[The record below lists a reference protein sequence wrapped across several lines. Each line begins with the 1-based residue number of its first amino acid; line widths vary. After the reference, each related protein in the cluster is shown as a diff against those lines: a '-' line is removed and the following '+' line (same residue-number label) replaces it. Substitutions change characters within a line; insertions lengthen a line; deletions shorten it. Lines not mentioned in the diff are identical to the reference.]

1 MDFFRKAVPVF
12 IAGKSGTVN
21 SQAAFRTV
29 FTARAGREYTLT
41 LTGSTLYRVWLNGE
55 VVHYGPARGPH
66 GYVRVDRISLDV
78 RDGENYLAVEVA
90 GYNCPSFYTM
100 DILSFL
106 QAELCE
112 DGDVIRFTAVNG
124 DFEGVSLEEIRA
136 RKCIRYSYQRAF
148 TEVWRLTG
156 KAADGIWNAIWSLDA
171 ETLETVDHGK
181 KYMER
186 EWKLPYLGLS
196 PEAVPY
202 ERGEFRKKDGFDCYD
217 KRFTR
222 ISDEV
227 VGYRCEELSDDVLA
241 VMYGDMIPVEGDLS
255 MPLTVSTGDY
265 AALDFG
271 RIYAGFIRLIF
282 RAKVKTTAYIF
293 FSEKPR
299 DGRIDIG
306 VEREE
311 KVDIIKLDIDPADE
325 TRTFESFECY
335 SLKYLGV
342 MVESGEIDILR
353 ADMREY
359 RYDAEYVP
367 LASGD
372 GVLDLT
378 HEAAFRTFTH
388 NTLDTFMDC
397 PGRERG
403 GWLCDSWFTAL
414 SAFRFTGSLECE
426 RIFLENFIRAESFPL
441 NDGGTLPDGLLP
453 MCYPGELT
461 TSRTI
466 SSWTLWFV
474 YEVYEYGKR
483 GGDIAEF
490 KGLIDRILTYFDGY
504 TNCDGLLEKIPTVFV
519 EPTRANRWTY
529 DVNYPMNML
538 WAKVLD
544 CVSEMYDRP
553 ALAQKAEGIRVVIRR
568 QSFDGVTFFD
578 HSERA
583 ADGTLVRLPDR
594 SRICQAEAVF
604 FGIADLEA
612 PEFAVFRE
620 KFIDNFTEFPDIEP
634 LHGFIGYA
642 VRAAAMLRAGLFD
655 EDLAEIRAT
664 YGKCAAETGTLWED
678 MKYGSS
684 IDHGFSSFIAVVIEK
699 CLGRNSD
706 LSLYG
711 EKK

>member
-29 FTARAGREYTLT
+29 FTARAGREYTLI

-66 GYVRVDRISLDV
+66 GYVRVDRISLAV

-112 DGDVIRFTAVNG
+112 DGNVIRFTAVNG
-124 DFEGVSLEEIRA
+124 DFEGVSLEGIRA

-156 KAADGIWNAIWSLDA
+156 KAADGVWNAIWSLDA
-171 ETLETVDHGK
+171 ELLETVDHGK

-241 VMYGDMIPVEGDLS
+241 AMYGDMIPVEGDLS
-255 MPLTVSTGDY
+255 MPLTVSAGDY

-271 RIYAGFIRLIF
+271 RIYAGFIRLTF

-293 FSEKPR
+293 FSEMPR

-306 VEREE
+306 VERQE
-311 KVDIIKLDIDPADE
+311 KIDIIKLDIDPADE

-342 MVESGEIDILR
+342 MVESGEIDIRAGALGRVYAHSLKRSRHDIVDLDVRRAVLLTRSDESERRVDKAHLVAVSANEIDAVDPRGLSRVQLR
-353 ADMREY
+353 VAAGD
-359 RYDAEYVP
+359 EYVC
-367 LASGD
+367 L
-372 GVLDLT
+372 
-378 HEAAFRTFTH
+378 
-388 NTLDTFMDC
+388 
-397 PGRERG
+397 
-403 GWLCDSWFTAL
+403 
-414 SAFRFTGSLECE
+414 
-426 RIFLENFIRAESFPL
+426 RIV
-441 NDGGTLPDGLLP
+441 
-453 MCYPGELT
+453 
-461 TSRTI
+461 SR
-466 SSWTLWFV
+466 
-474 YEVYEYGKR
+474 
-483 GGDIAEF
+483 
-490 KGLIDRILTYFDGY
+490 
-504 TNCDGLLEKIPTVFV
+504 
-519 EPTRANRWTY
+519 
-529 DVNYPMNML
+529 
-538 WAKVLD
+538 
-544 CVSEMYDRP
+544 
-553 ALAQKAEGIRVVIRR
+553 
-568 QSFDGVTFFD
+568 
-578 HSERA
+578 RA
-583 ADGTLVRLPDR
+583 ADHLARL
-594 SRICQAEAVF
+594 AV
-604 FGIADLEA
+604 ALRRNRA
-612 PEFAVFRE
+612 C
-620 KFIDNFTEFPDIEP
+620 IDYVN
-634 LHGFIGYA
+634 
-642 VRAAAMLRAGLFD
+642 AALL
-655 EDLAEIRAT
+655 
-664 YGKCAAETGTLWED
+664 
-678 MKYGSS
+678 
-684 IDHGFSSFIAVVIEK
+684 
-699 CLGRNSD
+699 
-706 LSLYG
+706 
-711 EKK
+711 